1 MKTVKYYRLNNYDN
15 NVNFVSRDL
24 LVKHL
29 KEFLKNTPDIIE
41 KSFELAFGF
50 CPFDEKGVEEMNKK
64 MVDNLDNLDID
75 ELRILFEDY
84 FYIDEEE
91 LILED

>member
-1 MKTVKYYRLNNYDN
+1 MKTVKYYRLNNYDK
-15 NVNFVSRDL
+15 NVSFVSRDL

-29 KEFLKNTPDIIE
+29 KEFLEDTPDIIE
-41 KSFELAFGF
+41 KGFELTFGF
-50 CPFDEKGVEEMNKK
+50 CPFDEKGVEEMNKNL
-64 MVDNLDNLDID
+64 VNNLDNLDID

-84 FYIDEEE
+84 FYINEEE

>member
-1 MKTVKYYRLNNYDN
+1 MKTVKYYRLNNYDKK
-15 NVNFVSRDL
+15 VSFVSRDL

-29 KEFLKNTPDIIE
+29 KEFLEDMPDIVE
-41 KSFELAFGF
+41 KAFELAFGF
-50 CPFDEKGVEEMNKK
+50 YPFDDKGVEELTKK